1 MITKKFRFRH
11 LKSVFLT
18 KSKIIKNESFKIKK
32 NHKKNQEVFFVFF
45 GITKDQI

>member
-32 NHKKNQEVFFVFF
+32 NHKKIKKFFLFFF